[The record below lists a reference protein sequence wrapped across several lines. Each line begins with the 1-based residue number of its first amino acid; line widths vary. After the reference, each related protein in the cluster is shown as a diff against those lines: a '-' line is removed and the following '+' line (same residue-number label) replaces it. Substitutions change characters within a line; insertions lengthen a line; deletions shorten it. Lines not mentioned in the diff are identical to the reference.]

1 MLKLNR
7 NSRKEAL
14 LFAESAQSVGSES
27 CDEPPS
33 SQPFFLMR
41 MATFRAQAISFT
53 LIAIGLA
60 ISIYHLWR
68 LVVLAGR
75 WSGRGTDVCLA
86 VLGGSCDA
94 MLTSPASVQFG
105 LPVAGWGLIYYA
117 TLAVFLLLAS
127 NLGETFDF
135 EARFA
140 AFLLSLPG
148 SAASVVLAGMMLTG
162 HTPFCPLCALAHL
175 VNVALVFSL
184 LRLTGRSIPELI
196 QAFKAGANYVITGQT
211 ADRIQARWKV
221 LGLSTVALVGVVL
234 YQGILSKAPAQAQ
247 LINPQKTLASFQTN
261 AEQDIPVG
269 ADDPILGPAN
279 APAQMVV
286 FSDFQ
291 CPACK
296 GFAGQLHTLAEQY
309 PKELQIVYKHYPLSN
324 ACNPTMQGDM
334 HPRACEAA
342 YAAEA
347 ARKQGKFWP
356 LHDKLFA
363 SALRKEDGSIIDTL
377 AQDSGL
383 DLQRFRSESLEESTK
398 AKVHADIEL
407 ATRLK
412 VRGTPT
418 VFLNGRPVSDRRLHA
433 MRVLIDDV
441 VKQQRTE
448 PSGASHQRVAAASS
462 EKLGVSH

>member
-1 MLKLNR
+1 
-7 NSRKEAL
+7 
-14 LFAESAQSVGSES
+14 
-27 CDEPPS
+27 
-33 SQPFFLMR
+33 MR
-41 MATFRAQAISFT
+41 MAAFRSQAISFT

-68 LVVLAGR
+68 LVVLSGR

-105 LPVAGWGLIYYA
+105 LPIAGWGLIYYA

-135 EARFA
+135 EAHFA
-140 AFLLSLPG
+140 AFLVSLP
-148 SAASVVLAGMMLTG
+148 AFIASLVLASMLFTG

-184 LRLTGRSIPELI
+184 LWLTGRTVAQLI

-211 ADRIQARWKV
+211 ADRIQVRWKL
-221 LGLSTVALVGVVL
+221 LGLSTVALVAVVL
-234 YQGILSKAPAQAQ
+234 YQWILSKAPPQAQ
-247 LINPQKTLASFQTN
+247 LINPQKTLAAFQAN

-269 ADDPILGPAN
+269 TDDPILGPAN
-279 APAQMVV
+279 APAQLVV

-291 CPACK
+291 CPACR
-296 GFAGQLHTLAEQY
+296 GYAPLLHTLADQY
-309 PKELQIVYKHYPLSN
+309 PQQLQIVYKHYPLSK

-356 LHDKLFA
+356 LHDKLIA
-363 SALRKEDGSIIDTL
+363 TSLKEDKSIIDTL
-377 AQDSGL
+377 AQASGV
-383 DLQRFRSESLEESTK
+383 DIERFRAESLEESTK
-398 AKVHADIEL
+398 AKVQADIDL
-407 ATRLK
+407 ATRLN
-412 VRGTPT
+412 VHGTPS
-418 VFLNGRPVSDRRLHA
+418 VFLNGRPVADRRPQA
-433 MRVLIDDV
+433 VRVLIDNLV
-441 VKQQRTE
+441 QTAAAE
-448 PSGASHQRVAAASS
+448 PSGAPHRVAAANRSNS
-462 EKLGVSH
+462 GLAIK